1 MNWCGAIG
9 DIRLKITVIGGGV
22 VGLCCGLH
30 LARSGHAVTLLEQS
44 VRRDTASWG
53 NAGHVATEQVA
64 PLASVATL
72 RSAAGRL
79 FVRGGALDLPLAG
92 TGTWLPFVL
101 RMIAASRPARFE
113 KGRRAL
119 GTLLAEAL
127 PAWQRLVTAIGA
139 PGLLSDAGHCVM
151 WESAATAA
159 AGRAAW
165 AAADTG
171 TARFAEATAEQR
183 AELATV
189 TTAPIAGAICFSGT
203 AQVTDLDALATAL
216 SDAFRAAGGTILPQH
231 AGLVLENG
239 RAVVPGLDADRV
251 LVTAGV
257 GSGPLVEAIGHRAP
271 IVAERGYHIRGTAT
285 RWPPDLPPIVF
296 EDRSMIV
303 TRFAGQVQAAS
314 FVEIH
319 ATDAPPDPR
328 KWQRLERHVRE
339 LGLAIDEPFTRWMG
353 SRPTLPDYLPA
364 IGRSRRA
371 DNLFYAFG
379 HQHLGLT
386 LAPVTAEIIAAMV
399 DETPER
405 IDMAPF
411 DLERFGGKGGK
422 R

>member
-1 MNWCGAIG
+1 MNCCGAIG

-22 VGLCCGLH
+22 VGLCCSLH

-44 VRRDTASWG
+44 VRRDAASWG
-53 NAGHVATEQVA
+53 NAGHVATEQLA

-127 PAWQRLVTAIGA
+127 PAWQRLVAAIGA
-139 PGLLSDAGHCVM
+139 PGLLSDSGHYVM

-183 AELATV
+183 AELAKV

-203 AQVTDLDALATAL
+203 AQITDLDALAIAL
-216 SDAFRAAGGTILPQH
+216 SDSFRAAGGTILPRE
-231 AGLVLENG
+231 AGLVLEDG
-239 RAVVPGLDADRV
+239 WAVVPGLESDRV

-257 GSGPLVEAIGHRAP
+257 RSGPLVEAIGHRAP
-271 IVAERGYHIRGTAT
+271 IVAERGYHIRGTAR
-285 RWPPDLPPIVF
+285 RWPSDLPPIVF

-303 TRFAGQVQAAS
+303 TRFADQVQAAS

-328 KWQRLERHVRE
+328 KWERLERHVRE
-339 LGLAIDEPFTRWMG
+339 LGLAIDGPFTRWMG

-386 LAPVTAEIIAAMV
+386 LAPITAEIIAAMV